1 MYATFVN
8 KILPMIKFFRFILD
22 STLAVVDG
30 FSKKM
35 DVVEYIVS
43 LHRVNIQIHFF
54 WCKLILFYNKG
65 LKGLNIL

>member
-43 LHRVNIQIHFF
+43 FT
-54 WCKLILFYNKG
+54 
-65 LKGLNIL
+65 